1 MSDIEERLARDPPS
15 SRRVADAVQ
24 EVVSARR
31 GRADTARR
39 DAMDASG
46 SARDANASARNASEV
61 ADNAANELR
70 AEDET
75 RSLLR
80 NWAVAVGTW
89 ELPPVLDVPMLPMSD
104 EEAAQRQKE
113 DARRAEYESKVR
125 AERENESIRRR
136 EEDARRAAAEADI
149 RRMEEE
155 EQRVRAQEEQRRRAA
170 RAPGGRP

>member
-1 MSDIEERLARDPPS
+1 
-15 SRRVADAVQ
+15 
-24 EVVSARR
+24 
-31 GRADTARR
+31 
-39 DAMDASG
+39 MDASG
-46 SARDANASARNASEV
+46 AARDAVAATRNAGEQ

-89 ELPPVLDVPMLPMSD
+89 ELPPILDVPMLPMSD
-104 EEAAQRQKE
+104 EEAAQRSKE
-113 DARRAEYESKVR
+113 DLRRSEYESKVR

-149 RRMEEE
+149 RRAEEE
-155 EQRVRAQEEQRRRAA
+155 ERRIQSREEERRRSAA
-170 RAPGGRP
+170 DEVQRLEALIQSVTDSL